1 MQPGAFPGRFGADR
15 GEVVGFDVA
24 ADGGGAVAGVSGL
37 FRIQGVVGV

>member
-24 ADGGGAVAGVSGL
+24 ADGGGAVAGGLVGSSGS
-37 FRIQGVVGV
+37 RV